1 MVTDNP
7 TLKACLESADAIETA
22 LNSLGDTSQWPADH
36 ALRQQCA
43 EFRHAARDLAEQKGL
58 DQFVIAFIGPKNAG
72 KTTLLSMLLRSEV
85 TKQQLSSGEGLRGTT
100 EKVLWLSSQPIP
112 DLDRQVEESLHV
124 SSSDLVNLGCDY
136 TLIDVPGANEAH
148 QSRVAAASRAL
159 RTAHLKVLVMEARTM
174 EDASL
179 LDYMEGADGATILP
193 VINQIRP
200 GTEDQDVSRFMASLK
215 QALPNSHILSP
226 LRIDDFQLAGQAS
239 AEEVASVALQ
249 GRLREVVRS
258 EHLEDLLEPQ
268 LLRMKARFQ
277 EDMQTALTTAL
288 PATAE
293 AARDLQQIES
303 NLAVEALERLLG
315 ADDRDLAVI
324 TGLRQQIRG
333 LYQQRTPVLF
343 FPWRTFVSLANLLHG
358 ALEKVPL
365 LLVGSLPSLIGSAI
379 TAVKNVTQDREF
391 RESRKE
397 GLRTHAELL
406 VKESLH
412 PRVDHLEAA
421 IRSDLRIPQ

>member
-200 GTEDQDVSRFMASLK
+200 GDGRSRCESVHGI
-215 QALPNSHILSP
+215 S
-226 LRIDDFQLAGQAS
+226 QAS
-239 AEEVASVALQ
+239 SA
-249 GRLREVVRS
+249 
-258 EHLEDLLEPQ
+258 Q
-268 LLRMKARFQ
+268 LSHS
-277 EDMQTALTTAL
+277 LTT
-288 PATAE
+288 E
-293 AARDLQQIES
+293 HR
-303 NLAVEALERLLG
+303 
-315 ADDRDLAVI
+315 
-324 TGLRQQIRG
+324 
-333 LYQQRTPVLF
+333 
-343 FPWRTFVSLANLLHG
+343 
-358 ALEKVPL
+358 
-365 LLVGSLPSLIGSAI
+365 
-379 TAVKNVTQDREF
+379 
-391 RESRKE
+391 
-397 GLRTHAELL
+397 
-406 VKESLH
+406 
-412 PRVDHLEAA
+412 
-421 IRSDLRIPQ
+421 